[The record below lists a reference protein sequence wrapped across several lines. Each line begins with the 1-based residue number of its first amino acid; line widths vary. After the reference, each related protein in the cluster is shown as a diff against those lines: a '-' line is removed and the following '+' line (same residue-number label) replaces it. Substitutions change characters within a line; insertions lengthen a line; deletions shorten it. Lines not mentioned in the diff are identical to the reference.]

1 MKHTISFF
9 ALIFLLCACSEEF
22 INLAP
27 ISEQSAANFY
37 KNQTDLEQAVVAAYD
52 ALQDGAQYGVN
63 GFDHFMEVIA
73 DNTFNDNTTQNGGQL
88 ANFDNFN
95 LTANNTV
102 LNSTWN
108 SCYRGI
114 QRCNIVLN
122 RIDKIEIP
130 DSTKAVRKGE
140 VKFIRALTCFN
151 LVRIWGDVPLVLN
164 EVENPFEAFEHTRNS
179 TDAVYAQIIRDL
191 EEAIADL
198 PLRFK
203 APDVGRATKGAAQA
217 LLGKVHLTRKQHQ
230 PAATLLEQVIAAGT
244 YKLLPNF
251 ADVFSSKN
259 KNNAESIFEV
269 QFKSGTNGEGIS
281 TTPPTNKSDVN
292 NRPSNDIIKLF
303 RENPDVRFEASIALP
318 AGAPPYS
325 KKRLD
330 DLGSDATFGFN
341 AMVLRYADVLLM
353 AAEALNEI
361 GYQPNGKAFDYLNA
375 VRTRAKATPY
385 TVNQLP
391 NQASFR
397 QAIDKERR
405 LELAFE
411 NHRWFDLVRT
421 NRALEV
427 LNAANLGGT
436 SPNAASS
443 FPFTMKA
450 HQVLFPLPLTQ
461 IDASAGKLSQNPG
474 Y

>member
-1 MKHTISFF
+1 MKNI
-9 ALIFLLCACSEEF
+9 IFIIVSIFTFTACSEDF
-22 INLAP
+22 IDLAP
-27 ISEQSAANFY
+27 ISDQSTANFY

-63 GFDHFMEVIA
+63 GFDHFMEIIA
-73 DNTFNDNTTQNGGQL
+73 DNTFNDNTTQNGGQF

-95 LTANNTV
+95 LVSNNTV

-122 RIDKIEIP
+122 RIDNIEMP
-130 DSTKAVRKGE
+130 DSLKAIRKGE
-140 VKFIRALTCFN
+140 VKFIRALTYFN

-164 EVENPFEAFEHTRNS
+164 EVENPFEAFDHTRNK
-179 TDAVYAQIIRDL
+179 TDELYAQIIKDL
-191 EEAIADL
+191 EEAITAL
-198 PLRFK
+198 PLSFK
-203 APDVGRATKGAAQA
+203 TPNVGRATKGAAQA
-217 LLGKVHLTRKQHQ
+217 LLGKVYLTRKQYPQ
-230 PAATLLEQVIAAGT
+230 AVTVLEQVILAGT

-251 ADVFSSKN
+251 SDIFSSKN

-292 NRPSNDIIKLF
+292 NRPSNNIIKLF
-303 RENPDVRFEASIALP
+303 RENLDARFEASVALP
-318 AGAPPYS
+318 TDAPAYS

-330 DLGSDATFGFN
+330 DIGSDATFGFN
-341 AMVLRYADVLLM
+341 MMVLRYADVLLM

-361 GYQPNGKAFDYLNA
+361 SYNNGKAFDYLNQ
-375 VRTRAKATPY
+375 VRNRAKATPY
-385 TVNQLP
+385 TATNIAD
-391 NQASFR
+391 QASFR

-411 NHRWFDLVRT
+411 NHRWFDLLRT
-421 NRALEV
+421 GKALEV
-427 LNAANLGGT
+427 MNAANAGGT
-436 SPNAASS
+436 SPNAASALA
-443 FPFTMKA
+443 FTMKP
-450 HQVLFPLPLTQ
+450 HQVIFPLPQTQ
-461 IDASAGKLSQNPG
+461 IDASAGKLTQNQG